1 METRRSPGGA
11 APRPAGSRWPWR
23 APGVVAGL
31 ALVGGGLA
39 GGGVWLARGAQRS
52 CEGAERALEGVWDAP
67 RKEAIHRA
75 FLATRKPY
83 AEATWRGV
91 DAGLER
97 YTRAWTE
104 MHRDSCEATRVRGE
118 QSEQVLGLRMKC
130 LERRRLEVK
139 ELAEVLAQVD
149 GQGLAQVSQVMERLI
164 PLASC
169 ADGPHLAER
178 ERVPED
184 PTVQAR
190 LEELQG
196 RLARVR
202 ALFVAGHTARG
213 LEQARELAEAAEAT
227 GFRPLMAEAWL
238 VLARLQHSD
247 SDAPGAVESA
257 HRSARA
263 FLASGQ
269 MVGVVQA
276 WFELVTALQFQ
287 GHQTA
292 KEQERWL
299 QYLDEALLAAGNP
312 PELRAEY
319 ERRLAY
325 IRALQGGYAQGLE
338 HARKAVALH
347 EGQQVPESVEL
358 ANARIE
364 QLRSGALVGQ
374 YEEAM
379 AAGQRAL
386 TFWKTTVGLEHP
398 STLRVLNL
406 MGVVQAMTWH
416 LADSAATYEQMLAI
430 MRRMP
435 DTDHIELVA
444 ALNNLAVIYVEQGRH
459 AEGEP
464 LLEQALGLLDERQM
478 RGSLHGV
485 ICLQSLA
492 ESKYVRGEYAEAL
505 KLARES
511 QALAEKGVSPQHV
524 VRAVV
529 LTTLGD
535 AELEAGSAARAQ
547 EVLEQAVRHLEP
559 MPTHAK
565 EKGHARF
572 ALARALEVRG
582 VDRPRMLTLLAQARK
597 DLEEA
602 GAPAGRLRASWEAWV
617 KARRLEGLVEL
628 QAPR

>member
-1 METRRSPGGA
+1 G
-11 APRPAGSRWPWR
+11 
-23 APGVVAGL
+23 
-31 ALVGGGLA
+31 
-39 GGGVWLARGAQRS
+39 
-52 CEGAERALEGVWDAP
+52 
-67 RKEAIHRA
+67 
-75 FLATRKPY
+75 
-83 AEATWRGV
+83 
-91 DAGLER
+91 
-97 YTRAWTE
+97 

-118 QSEQVLGLRMKC
+118 QSEQVMGLRTRC

-169 ADGPHLAER
+169 ADGPHLAAR

-238 VLARLQHSD
+238 VLARLQHSA
-247 SDAPGAVESA
+247 SDVPGAVESA

-276 WFELVTALQFQ
+276 WFELVTALQLQ

-312 PELRAEY
+312 PGLRAEY

-325 IRALQGGYAQGLE
+325 IRTLQGGYAEGLE
-338 HARKAVALH
+338 HARKAVALL
-347 EGQQVPESVEL
+347 EGQQGPESVEL
-358 ANARIE
+358 ANALIE
-364 QLRSGALVGQ
+364 QLRAGALVGR

-386 TFWKTTVGLEHP
+386 AFWKTTVGLEHP

-406 MGVVQAMTWH
+406 IGVIQVMTWH
-416 LADSAATYEQMLAI
+416 LADSSATYEQMLSI

-444 ALNNLAVIYVEQGRH
+444 ALNNLAVSYVEQGRH

-464 LLEQALGLLDERQM
+464 LLEQALGLLEERQM

-485 ICLQSLA
+485 ICLQSLS
-492 ESKYVRGEYAEAL
+492 ESKYIRGEYAEAL
-505 KLARES
+505 RLARES
-511 QALAEKGVSPQHV
+511 QALAEKGVSPQHL

-535 AELEAGSAARAQ
+535 AELEAGSAERAQ
-547 EVLEQAVRHLEP
+547 EVLERALRQLEP
-559 MPTHAK
+559 MPTHPK

-572 ALARALEVRG
+572 ALARALQARG
-582 VDRPRMLTLLAQARK
+582 VERARTLTLLAQARK

-602 GAPAGRLRASWEAWV
+602 GAPAGRLRAAWEAWV
-617 KARRLEGLVEL
+617 KARRLEASPEL
-628 QAPR
+628 QTPR

>member
-1 METRRSPGGA
+1 MQTRRSPGVE
-11 APRPAGSRWPWR
+11 APHPAGGRRPWW
-23 APGVVAGL
+23 ALGVVALLVL
-31 ALVGGGLA
+31 AG
-39 GGGVWLARGAQRS
+39 GGGVWLAHAPQRS
-52 CEGAERALEGVWDAP
+52 CEGAERALEGVWDEP

-83 AEATWRGV
+83 AETTWRGV

-104 MHRDSCEATRVRGE
+104 MHRETCEATRVRGE
-118 QSEQVLGLRMKC
+118 QSEQVMGLRMKC
-130 LERRRLEVK
+130 LERRRVEVK
-139 ELAEVLAQVD
+139 ALAEVLAQVD

-169 ADGPHLAER
+169 ADGPHLAAR
-178 ERVPED
+178 ERLPED
-184 PTVQAR
+184 PTVQAK

-196 RLARVR
+196 RLAQVR

-213 LEQARELAEAAEAT
+213 LEQARALAEAAEAT

-238 VLARLQHSD
+238 ALARLQHSA
-247 SDAPGAVESA
+247 SDMPGAVESA

-269 MVGVVQA
+269 MVGTAHA

-287 GHQTA
+287 GHQMS

-299 QYLDEALLAAGNP
+299 QYLDEAILAAGNP
-312 PELRAEY
+312 PGLRAEY

-325 IRALQGGYAQGLE
+325 IRTLQGGYAEGLE
-338 HARKAVALH
+338 HARKAVALL
-347 EGQQVPESVEL
+347 EGQGGPESVEL
-358 ANARIE
+358 SNALIE
-364 QLRSGALVGQ
+364 QLRAGALVGQ

-386 TFWKTTVGLEHP
+386 AFWKTTVGLEHP
-398 STLRVLNL
+398 STMRVLNL
-406 MGVVQAMTWH
+406 IGVIQALTWH
-416 LADSAATYEQMLAI
+416 LADSSATYEQMLSI

-444 ALNNLAVIYVEQGRH
+444 ALNNLAVSYVEQGRH

-464 LLEQALGLLDERQM
+464 LLEQALAILDERQT

-492 ESKYVRGEYAEAL
+492 ESKSIRGDHAGAL

-511 QALAEKGVSPQHV
+511 QALAEKAVSPQHL
-524 VRAVV
+524 VRAIV

-535 AELEAGSAARAQ
+535 AELEVGSAARAQ
-547 EVLEQAVRHLEP
+547 EALEQAVRHLEP
-559 MPTHAK
+559 LPARSK

-572 ALARALEVRG
+572 ALARALEARG

-617 KARRLEGLVEL
+617 KARRLETAPEL
-628 QAPR
+628 RAPR